1 MVKHV
6 FLVWVKLPFYLDS
19 TEKHSENCY
28 LTNWV
33 VDCLQ
38 IFWFLVQF
46 LLKGDTPLLTG
57 TLSLLLLLLG
67 RGRKGYKTDISIQGG
82 VTIKCVLYIYLIF
95 ITIIYGCINLTFT
108 VLPLHIGNLT
118 YLKMDY
124 TDVKNQMAFEICV
137 TIKKCLHVQILFDC
151 FVVVFLFCY
160 VLFFCS
166 WSNYHFN

>member
-1 MVKHV
+1 MLIACK
-6 FLVWVKLPFYLDS
+6 F
-19 TEKHSENCY
+19 
-28 LTNWV
+28 
-33 VDCLQ
+33 
-38 IFWFLVQF
+38 FWFLVQF
-46 LLKGDTPLLTG
+46 LLKGDIPLLTG

-67 RGRKGYKTDISIQGG
+67 RGRKGYKMDISIHGG

-151 FVVVFLFCY
+151 FVVVFLFCF
-160 VLFFCS
+160 VFLFLI
-166 WSNYHFN
+166 